1 MSSDAASKMLTE
13 ITNTWNK
20 LTENPKRWKLQC
32 SSVYLGWCGF
42 DRFYLRQ
49 NILGIVK
56 ALSGG
61 GLGIWY
67 LMDMAIQLVE
77 SWMRRDHTLARSG
90 IKFVEQDINISY
102 YLASINSIILLL
114 IAIAIPTIII
124 IAIKCRCDSNDKK
137 TY

>member
-1 MSSDAASKMLTE
+1 MEQINRKPQTLE
-13 ITNTWNK
+13 IAVQQR
-20 LTENPKRWKLQC
+20 LFGLVRF
-32 SSVYLGWCGF
+32 F

-114 IAIAIPTIII
+114 MVIAIPTIII
-124 IAIKCRCDSNDKK
+124 IAIQCRCDSNDKK